1 MKVSYKLINKKI
13 ISLMLIIVL
22 ALTSILLAAACSAST
37 KKQSTPENPFDIKSA
52 TIIVNKYMND
62 LMKND
67 MENAKKTYS
76 NKLLKKSVNIQNPN
90 IVIKGYNIDEVS
102 ELGSEG
108 IFKIKVTRSDLKK
121 AYAALDEYKITIIKE
136 GIDYKIDQIENYP
149 EKEALFEAGGIRLK
163 SKTNV
168 KSNLIID
175 DAGLPVYAFSK
186 DDKSNVE
193 KISVPRSNYGIL
205 AFSYMGDSI
214 AISTFD
220 KNSYAGIVK
229 IDESLETQGSNASSG
244 SDVSSGSK
252 QASGGSNAPVKEA
265 PIGKEIVSLDIIK
278 DSNIEFMTFS
288 LDEKFVAIQYNKTGI
303 GRCLRIYKTSS
314 GELISYKF
322 EEKFPINYVEITF
335 SSFDKDVLNFA
346 VSTKSNAPET
356 AYEYVGKW
364 QLSLKD
370 FKAKKM

>member
-1 MKVSYKLINKKI
+1 MKVSYNLINKKS
-13 ISLMLIIVL
+13 ISRILITVVVLTLIMLSSGCN
-22 ALTSILLAAACSAST
+22 ANTST
-37 KKQSTPENPFDIKSA
+37 KKQTTAENPFDIKSA
-52 TIIVNKYMND
+52 TIIVDKYMSD
-62 LMKND
+62 LMRND

-76 NKLLKKSVNIQNPN
+76 NKLLKKSVNNQNSN
-90 IVIKGYNIDEVS
+90 LVIKGYNVDEVS
-102 ELGSEG
+102 ELGNEG

-121 AYAALDEYKITIIKE
+121 AYAVLDEYKITVIKE
-136 GIDYKIDQIENYP
+136 GIDYKIDQIESYP
-149 EKEALFEAGGIRLK
+149 EKEALFEDGGIRLK

-175 DAGLPVYAFSK
+175 DAGLPVYSFSK
-186 DDKSNVE
+186 DDKTNVE

-205 AFSYMGDSI
+205 AFSYIGDSI

-229 IDESLETQGSNASSG
+229 IDESLETQGSSDSSG
-244 SDVSSGSK
+244 SNK
-252 QASGGSNAPVKEA
+252 ASGGSNTPVKEA

-288 LDEKFVAIQYNKTGI
+288 PDEKFVTIQYNKTGI
-303 GRCLRIYKTSS
+303 GKCLRIYKTNN

-335 SSFDKDVLNFA
+335 SSYNKDVINFA

>member
-1 MKVSYKLINKKI
+1 MKVSYKSINKKMI
-13 ISLMLIIVL
+13 YFKLIIALVL
-22 ALTSILLAAACSAST
+22 TTILSATACSTNT
-37 KKQSTPENPFDIKSA
+37 KKQSTAENPFDIKSA
-52 TIIVNKYMND
+52 TIVADKYMND

-76 NKLLKKSVNIQNPN
+76 KKLLKKSVNIQNPN
-90 IVIKGYNIDEVS
+90 LLIKGYKIDEVS

-108 IFKIKVTRSDLKK
+108 IFNIKVTRSDLKQP
-121 AYAALDEYKITIIKE
+121 YAALDQYKITIIKE
-136 GIDYKIDQIENYP
+136 GIDYKIDEIENSP
-149 EKEALFEAGGIRLK
+149 EKEALFEDGGIRLK

-186 DDKSNVE
+186 DDNSNVE
-193 KISVPRSNYGIL
+193 KVSVPRSNYGIL

-229 IDESLETQGSNASSG
+229 IDESIETQGS
-244 SDVSSGSK
+244 SDSNGGK
-252 QASGGSNAPVKEA
+252 KANGGSNTPVREA

-288 LDEKFVAIQYNKTGI
+288 PDEKFVVIQYNKTDI
-303 GRCLRIYKTSS
+303 GKCLRMYKTSS

-322 EEKFPINYVEITF
+322 EEKFPINYIEITF
-335 SSFDKDVLNFA
+335 SSFDKDVMNFA
-346 VSTKSNAPET
+346 VSAKPNAPET

-370 FKAKKM
+370 FKAKKI